1 MVKSMCIR
9 VQKEFCEEC
18 ALAIRRFIGGLE
30 GVESI
35 ETAEGLISIAY
46 DDKMVDSERLFS
58 AVCENVEKLGYKIL
72 PKENI

>member
-1 MVKSMCIR
+1 MRTLCIP

-18 ALAIRRFIGGLE
+18 ALALRRFIGGME

-35 ETAEGLISIAY
+35 DVIDGQISIDY
-46 DDKMVDSERLFS
+46 DEMIINGSILFA

-72 PKENI
+72 A